1 VPYPEEEVVVVDLR
15 KVGEGLEALLEEEES
30 SP

>member
-1 VPYPEEEVVVVDLR
+1 VPYPEEEVVVDLQE
-15 KVGEGLEALLEEEES
+15 VGEGLEALLEEEES